1 MNEFHQSIEKQ
12 YYSEISRVS
21 WAISPTKEHHEE
33 FISWLMTGVDDTLID
48 KGFSRQLIV
57 EESNILVDFQ
67 YVIENHGDLEHGR
80 AEDNSV
86 YY

>member
-21 WAISPTKEHHEE
+21 WAISPT
-33 FISWLMTGVDDTLID
+33 TGVDDTLID

-57 EESNILVDFQ
+57 EESNIPVDFQ

>member
-12 YYSEISRVS
+12 YYSDISRVS
-21 WAISPTKEHHEE
+21 WAISHTKEHHEE
-33 FISWLMTGVDDTLID
+33 LISWLMTGVDDTLID

-57 EESNILVDFQ
+57 DELNIPLDFQ